1 MDSNASQDHP
11 VEIDP
16 LTLQESTKLWN
27 GFMFVGKYLIIMI
40 AVVLLLMAF
49 FLV

>member
-1 MDSNASQDHP
+1 MGNNGHNHHP

-16 LTLQESTKLWN
+16 LTLQESTRLWN
-27 GFMFVGKYLIIMI
+27 GFITGGKAFI
-40 AVVLLLMAF
+40 ALAAVILLLMGF

>member
-1 MDSNASQDHP
+1 MGSSGHNNHP

-16 LTLQESTKLWN
+16 ITLQESTRLWN
-27 GFMFVGKYLIIMI
+27 GFLTGGKVVTAFVV
-40 AVVLLLMAF
+40 VVLLLMGF